1 MGLSQRRVCKALG
14 VARSLVRYQARL
26 PQKDRELVER
36 MHELARKHPRYGYR
50 GIAALLRA
58 DGWEVNNKRVRR
70 LWRQQGFKI
79 PRKVKKR
86 RRLGR
91 SDNGCIRRR
100 AAKINEVWS
109 YDFLFDQTRGGRRL
123 KILPIVDEYTR
134 ECLVMLVGRR
144 LTAQDVI
151 KALRKAARERGA
163 MPEHLRSDNGPE
175 FIAQAVREWLT
186 KEGTKALYIEPG
198 SPWEN
203 AYSESFDSRLRDE
216 LLNGELFSSEKEA
229 AVLLEMHRRAYNFER
244 PHSSLGYVAPAVFA
258 RQCAQADQAKASS
271 A

>member
-1 MGLSQRRVCKALG
+1 LG

-26 PQKDRELVER
+26 PEKDRELVNK
-36 MHELARKHPRYGYR
+36 MLELARENPRYGYR
-50 GIAALLRA
+50 RVAALLRA
-58 DGWEVNNKRVRR
+58 DGWRVNNKRVQR
-70 LWRQQGFKI
+70 LWRLEGLKI
-79 PRKVKKR
+79 PKKVKKK
-86 RRLGR
+86 RRLGHTAN
-91 SDNGCIRRR
+91 SCTRRR
-100 AAKINEVWS
+100 ATRMNEVWS
-109 YDFLFDQTRGGRRL
+109 YDFIFDQTADGRPL

-144 LTAQDVI
+144 LGAKEVI
-151 KALRKAARERGA
+151 KALARAAAVRG

-175 FIAQAVREWLT
+175 FIAEAVKQWLAC
-186 KEGTKALYIEPG
+186 EGTKTLYIEPG

-203 AYSESFDSRLRDE
+203 AYSESFNSRLRDE

-229 AVLLEMHRRAYNFER
+229 AVLLEQHRRAYNEER

-258 RQCAQADQAKASS
+258 RQCQQADQAKASS